1 MTIEEQWRALESEK
15 EAAGWR
21 LQLARPLKGHP
32 LFAAVEPGTGRR
44 SLLLR
49 VPESIVPPRRQWP
62 ACRGLELLAL
72 KLDGQAY
79 FGVALKDARSADV
92 FAALAEDLARRV
104 VESETIVEA
113 VRTLLG
119 QLTRW
124 QKFLT
129 ATSEGLSEEAQRG
142 LWGELRF
149 LHDPLLPIIGASKAT
164 GGWKGGERAHQDF
177 QFEHGA
183 VEVKTTLAKQPQSI
197 RITSERQ
204 LDDTHWPVLF
214 LHVLILEVHESG
226 SSTLPNMV
234 EAVRSALTGLIV
246 ERNRFEEVLL
256 AAGYLD
262 VHAARY
268 TARSYEVRS
277 VSTFQVHEGF
287 PRIVEADLPVGVGDT
302 SYVLNLAACQPFALD
317 ANAAI
322 ALINVSAES
331 GMESD
336 SKQA

>member
-1 MTIEEQWRALESEK
+1 MTIEEQWRALEGEK
-15 EAAGWR
+15 DAAGWR

-32 LFAAVEPGTGRR
+32 LFAAVEPRTGRR

-62 ACRGLELLAL
+62 ACRGLDLLAL

-104 VESETIVEA
+104 VESKTIVEA

-149 LHDPLLPIIGASKAT
+149 LSDNLLPIIGASRAT
-164 GGWKGGERAHQDF
+164 AAWKGGERAHQDF

-204 LDDTHWPVLF
+204 LDDTHWSVLF

-226 SSTLPNMV
+226 SATLPDMV
-234 EAVRSALTGLIV
+234 ESVRTALTGLIQ
-246 ERNRFEEVLL
+246 ERDRFEEVLL

-262 VHAARY
+262 VHAVRY
-268 TARSYEVRS
+268 TARSYGIRS
-277 VSTFQVHEGF
+277 IFTFQVLEGF
-287 PRIVEADLPVGVGDT
+287 PRIVEADLPVGVGDAN
-302 SYVLNLAACQPFALD
+302 YVLNLAACQPFAVD
-317 ANAAI
+317 ASAAI
-322 ALINVSAES
+322 ALIDVPSNSAK
-331 GMESD
+331 SD
-336 SKQA
+336 PKQA

>member
-1 MTIEEQWRALESEK
+1 MTIEEQWQALEGEK

-49 VPESIVPPRRQWP
+49 VPESIVPPRKQWP
-62 ACRGLELLAL
+62 ACRGLDLLAL
-72 KLDGQAY
+72 RLDGQAY

-104 VESETIVEA
+104 VESETIVDA

-149 LHDPLLPIIGASKAT
+149 MHNNLLSVVAASKAT
-164 GGWKGGERAHQDF
+164 DAWKGGEKAHQDF

-197 RITSERQ
+197 RIASERQ

-214 LHVLILEVHESG
+214 LHVLVLEVHENG
-226 SSTLPNMV
+226 PSTLPNMV
-234 EAVRSALTGLIV
+234 ELVRTALSGLIQ

-262 VHAARY
+262 VHATRY
-268 TARSYEVRS
+268 TARSYAVRGAF
-277 VSTFQVHEGF
+277 TYQVQEGF
-287 PRIVEADLPVGVGDT
+287 PRIVEADLPAGVGDA
-302 SYVLNLAACQPFALD
+302 SYVLNLAACQPFAVD
-317 ANAAI
+317 TSAAV
-322 ALINVSAES
+322 ALIEVPANN
-331 GMESD
+331 GKESD
-336 SKQA
+336 PKKA